1 MPKKE
6 IVNLGGQQPVRNPY
20 TNGFETVNPAIQAN
34 TGMYSPEQKAQAV
47 KDLGYTLKPGQENV
61 GFDAIR
67 DAFFRKEGGIG
78 VKEEM
83 LAPYF
88 TKGNAAQ
95 EIMDNAQKGIE
106 SQKQSDQRAMEEGKL
121 LTGQQQQTQP
131 G

>member
-1 MPKKE
+1 
-6 IVNLGGQQPVRNPY
+6 
-20 TNGFETVNPAIQAN
+20 
-34 TGMYSPEQKAQAV
+34 MYSPEQKAQAV
-47 KDLGYTLKPGQENV
+47 KDLGYQLKPGQENV

-67 DAFFRKEGGIG
+67 DAFYRKEGGIG
-78 VKEEM
+78 VKEDM

-95 EIMDNAQKGIE
+95 DLIDGAGKQIE
-106 SQKQSDQRAMEEGKL
+106 EQKQRDLQAIEEGKL